1 MDLELYCERK
11 HHEATLITLML
22 VGRLFGAI
30 FSTWQADIAHS
41 KGKVLMLYVVS
52 NFVSVLAVLIIII
65 SKSLLVMGAMLMLWC
80 FTCEILNSFINSIPL
95 LFFEGSLRMKILI
108 LQTCCWSLYGS
119 IQPFLFIIIPN
130 WRVTIFVGAVLPQL
144 ICGMYWY
151 LSLN

>member
-95 LFFEGSLRMKILI
+95 LFFEGSLRMKIWVDPTLPI
-108 LQTCCWSLYGS
+108 YNNSQLEGYDIRWCGS
-119 IQPFLFIIIPN
+119 PATYL
-130 WRVTIFVGAVLPQL
+130 WDVLVL
-144 ICGMYWY
+144 V
-151 LSLN
+151 S